1 MSSGKCAHWTVRT
14 SGSCQPILTT
24 WAGRNSGGVVP
35 GRTRNLPR
43 VPGSMQET
51 LGEYHGVAWYW
62 RTIPVPV
69 NPHAGGRYILR
80 FWSIDYYIEVWVNGH
95 AVGHHECVDTM
106 VEFDIT
112 SAVRPGAENLVAVRV
127 VNPSNTPI
135 DGMVIRECPGRNRI
149 DPWSPGA
156 CYNNGGI
163 IDSVELLVAPAVRIE
178 SLYVVPDWKS
188 GIVEAA
194 INVRNATD
202 QSVTGSLI
210 LSVAPAVGGETL
222 DLTTTPEHVCSG

>member
-1 MSSGKCAHWTVRT
+1 ME
-14 SGSCQPILTT
+14 L
-24 WAGRNSGGVVP
+24 P
-35 GRTRNLPR
+35 GTGAPFPCR
-43 VPGSMQET
+43 S
-51 LGEYHGVAWYW
+51 
-62 RTIPVPV
+62 IPMPD
-69 NPHAGGRYILR
+69 GRYILR

-112 SAVRPGAENLVAVRV
+112 AAVRPGAENLVAVRV

-163 IDSVELLVAPAVRIE
+163 IDSVELLVAAGRAHRIAVCRTRLEERRRSKPPSMSATPPTSLSPAA
-178 SLYVVPDWKS
+178 SP
-188 GIVEAA
+188 
-194 INVRNATD
+194 
-202 QSVTGSLI
+202 
-210 LSVAPAVGGETL
+210 
-222 DLTTTPEHVCSG
+222 